1 MMKNLLYG
9 LIVFCFTISAI
20 GQTIVSTTP
29 ENKKVILEEFTGI
42 HCVFCPQ
49 GHAIAQNLQNNNPGN
64 VFLVNIHSGGFAT
77 PGAGEPDF
85 RTPEGNGIRTF
96 FGANFYPSGMINR
109 HAFGAG
115 TVLDRSAWTSS
126 ANQIMGQASY
136 VNMAVEADID
146 VQTNELT
153 VHVET
158 YYTANASVPTNKINV
173 ALVQNNTLGP
183 QTGGNMGNEYVH
195 MHRLIDM
202 VTGQWGDEV
211 SPTTAG
217 TFIDRNYTLTIP
229 PDLNGVPIKIEDLGI
244 VVFITETNA
253 EIISGNGTFPTYSN
267 FEFQD
272 DATAAAVTDI
282 ADQCGFDIAP
292 QVLLQNTGENPI
304 TSVDISY
311 NVNSGTNQSYTWTG
325 NLTSLQSELV
335 TLPEISYS
343 VQPVNTVSITI
354 ANDDD
359 NSNNTI
365 TKNFNQTFTNTN
377 DLTLILNT
385 DNQGS
390 QCSWEIIDV
399 SGAVVA
405 SGGPYGNNENHNET
419 FNLAGDCYKFNL
431 YDTGGNGGGSVVLF
445 DSGSNVI
452 YSSNGD
458 YDAGASVCFS
468 TEGFLGIGNDVFDQL
483 AIYPNPASSSFTIQ
497 NAENA
502 KVAIYDILGKRV
514 MEVSQISNHQE
525 LEISK
530 LSAGTYFVSI
540 EKNQQT
546 TVEKLIITR

>member
-1 MMKNLLYG
+1 MMKNLFYSF
-9 LIVFCFTISAI
+9 IAICYSMTAI

-64 VFLVNIHSGGFAT
+64 VFLVNIHSGGFAN

-109 HAFGAG
+109 HAFPAG
-115 TVLDRSAWTSS
+115 TVLDRSAWTNS
-126 ANQIMGQASY
+126 ANQMMAQSSY

-146 VQTNELT
+146 VQTNELS

-158 YYTANASVPTNKINV
+158 YYTSNGDVSTNKVNV
-173 ALVQNNTLGP
+173 ALLQNNTLGP

-229 PDLNGVPIKIEDLGI
+229 PDLNGVPIKIEDLEI

-253 EIISGNGTFPTYSN
+253 ETISGNGTFPTYSN
-267 FEFQD
+267 FEFQN

-282 ADQCGFDIAP
+282 PDQCGFDIAP

-304 TSVDISY
+304 TSVEISY
-311 NVNSGTNQSYTWTG
+311 DINGGVSQSYTWTG

-335 TLPEISYS
+335 TLPEISYD
-343 VQPVNTVSITI
+343 VQPVNAVNITI
-354 ANDDD
+354 ENDDD

-377 DLTLILNT
+377 DITLILNT

-390 QCSWEIIDV
+390 QCTWEIIDTT
-399 SGAVVA
+399 GAVIA
-405 SGGPYGNNENHNET
+405 SGGPYGNNENNNET

-445 DSGSNVI
+445 DSDSNVI

-458 YDAGASVCFS
+458 YGAGASVSFS
-468 TEGFLGIGNDVFDQL
+468 TEGFLGINSNEFEQL
-483 AIYPNPASSSFTIQ
+483 AIYPNPASNNITIQ

-502 KVAIYDILGKRV
+502 NVIIYDVLGKKLLG
-514 MEVSQISNHQE
+514 VSNISNNQT
-525 LEISK
+525 LDVSK
-530 LSAGTYFVSI
+530 FNTGTYFVSI
-540 EKNQQT
+540 EKNQQK
-546 TVEKLIITR
+546 TVEKLIIVK